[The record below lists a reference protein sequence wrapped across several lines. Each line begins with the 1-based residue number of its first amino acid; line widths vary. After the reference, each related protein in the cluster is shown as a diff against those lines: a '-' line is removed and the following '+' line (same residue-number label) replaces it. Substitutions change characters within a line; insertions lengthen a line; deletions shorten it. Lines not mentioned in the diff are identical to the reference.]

1 MTHSLPPSPLN
12 TAPELQN
19 QKANSHSHHGPPAP
33 RIDIEA
39 AQKHATSAHSSPQQ
53 HNSFTVFNTK
63 QDDPSNSNVQTAV
76 SKWLAT
82 SQTFDK
88 APIPPPTQEPIAGPL
103 VQHRKGKEHW
113 LQISRS
119 LDLRIKAQA
128 AQSKAASYLDQSSRD
143 ASTGIKDSTPN
154 SQSQNKLAR
163 PAENTAAD
171 QLNTVSNTALRN
183 VMGSS
188 KQQERERKCP
198 IETDMSLV
206 QSKLEKFKLEQEK
219 QEHLQAQHLKRADEA
234 VKAKAKKLT
243 AAAMAAHK
251 KEQERKKYVEGR
263 ARDIHENLLRC
274 KPFDMDAARREFS
287 DKEVQDIKVIVR
299 GLGFAKE

>member
-1 MTHSLPPSPLN
+1 MTHPLLPSPLN
-12 TAPELQN
+12 TALDWQK
-19 QKANSHSHHGPPAP
+19 QKANSHCHHGPPSL
-33 RIDIEA
+33 RIGIEA
-39 AQKHATSAHSSPQQ
+39 APKHSTSAHSSPQQ
-53 HNSFTVFNTK
+53 HSLFTLFNTK
-63 QDDPSNSNVQTAV
+63 QDNPSRSNVQTAV

-88 APIPPPTQEPIAGPL
+88 APIPPPTQDPIAEPL
-103 VQHRKGKEHW
+103 VQHREGKEYW

-128 AQSKAASYLDQSSRD
+128 AQPKAATYINQSSRD
-143 ASTGIKDSTPN
+143 ASTGIENSTPN
-154 SQSQNKLAR
+154 PQSQNNFAR
-163 PAENTAAD
+163 AADNTAAG

-183 VMGSS
+183 EMGSS
-188 KQQERERKCP
+188 KKQELERKCS

-219 QEHLQAQHLKRADEA
+219 QEHLQAQKSKRADEA

-251 KEQERKKYVEGR
+251 KEQERRKYVEGR
-263 ARDIHENLLRC
+263 ALDIHENLLRC

-287 DKEVQDIKVIVR
+287 EKEVQDIKEIVR
-299 GLGFAKE
+299 GLGFVK